1 MLEVQMIRYVIIYC
15 GWWLLFVIGSAK
27 VMAESSSMNLALPS
41 MGSSYGTDSI
51 RSGDLDC
58 KNSIGGATNFE
69 LGVTGIV
76 DNAVSPF
83 SSDDPANP
91 MTKDVGIYARI
102 VIPLDAPKERIN
114 CNTLYQLELQRRRI
128 EVQKLQQ
135 ELDNLRRL
143 QKQAFEN

>member
-1 MLEVQMIRYVIIYC
+1 MIRYALISA
-15 GWWLLFVIGSAK
+15 LLCTQVYAD
-27 VMAESSSMNLALPS
+27 SSSLNLALPN
-41 MGSSYGTDSI
+41 MGSTYGSDKI

-58 KNSIGGATNFE
+58 QNSIGGATNFE
-69 LGVTGIV
+69 LGVTGII

-83 SSDDPANP
+83 GSEDPVNP
-91 MTKDVGIYARI
+91 MTKDIGLYARI

-128 EVQKLQQ
+128 ELQKLQQ

>member
-1 MLEVQMIRYVIIYC
+1 MIKH
-15 GWWLLFVIGSAK
+15 LFVIVGWWILVVIGASKAL
-27 VMAESSSMNLALPS
+27 ADSSSLNLALPS
-41 MGSSYGTDSI
+41 MGSTYGTDSI
-51 RSGDLDC
+51 RAGDLDC
-58 KNSIGGATNFE
+58 KNAIGGATNFE

-83 SSDDPANP
+83 ESEDPLNP
-91 MTKDVGIYARI
+91 QTKDIGVYARI

-135 ELDNLRRL
+135 ELENLRRL